1 MPCNCI
7 KTYAFL
13 TKIINLK
20 KVYLNSKYLFNF
32 RKKKNLKLLVDRES
46 PTEEQ
51 LQGSRWEKFNPTK
64 QKRKKN

>member
-7 KTYAFL
+7 KIYVFL

-20 KVYLNSKYLFNF
+20 KVYFNSKYLFNF
-32 RKKKNLKLLVDRES
+32 FTKNLKLLVDRES

-51 LQGSRWEKFNPTK
+51 LQAQDENFNP
-64 QKRKKN
+64 KKKKTN

>member
-7 KTYAFL
+7 KIYVFL

-20 KVYLNSKYLFNF
+20 KVYFNSKYLFNF
-32 RKKKNLKLLVDRES
+32 FTKNLKLLVDRES

-51 LQGSRWEKFNPTK
+51 LQAQDENFNP
-64 QKRKKN
+64 KKKEN